1 MTGGSFTL
9 QNSVLFETTL
19 GAKNPVSSGPMVM
32 SVADQSIPLPRVEA
46 SEVAVGP
53 VGPGPGHWAGAPS
66 ATWADGWIYLC
77 YRVRL
82 PVGHGR
88 GYEAVVARSRD
99 GVHFERLT
107 SIHKR
112 DVDADSLE
120 RSAIVRLPDGGWRLY
135 LSCAT
140 PGTLHWHVDAVDAA
154 SPDAFAP
161 DQRVTVLA
169 GDERLAFKD
178 PVVHL
183 DGGSWHMWVCCHPL
197 DDPDHTDRMETR
209 YASSGDGLEWEV
221 GSTVLAGR
229 HGAWDERGARITS
242 VLPDG
247 LAFYDGRARADQN
260 WHETTGVAVRSAD
273 GSFHPVGTSPW
284 ASSPYGGGALRYVSV
299 VSLPDGDRRLYFE
312 AARPD
317 GAHDLRTQLVP
328 QSPVTP

>member
-1 MTGGSFTL
+1 M
-9 QNSVLFETTL
+9 
-19 GAKNPVSSGPMVM
+19 GP
-32 SVADQSIPLPRVEA
+32 E
-46 SEVAVGP
+46 GT
-53 VGPGPGHWAGAPS
+53 GPGNWAGAPS
-66 ATWADGWIYLC
+66 ATWVDGWIYLC
-77 YRVRL
+77 YRLRL

-88 GYEAVVARSRD
+88 GYEVIVARSRD

-107 SIHKR
+107 TIHKR
-112 DVDADSLE
+112 DVDAESLE
-120 RSAIVRLPDGGWRLY
+120 RSAIVRLPSGGWRLY

-140 PGTLHWHVDAVDAA
+140 PGTLHWRVVAIDAA

-183 DGGSWHMWVCCHPL
+183 DDGSWHMWVCCHPL
-197 DDPDHTDRMETR
+197 DVPGHADRMETR
-209 YASSGDGLEWEV
+209 YASSADGLEWEV
-221 GSTVLAGR
+221 GPTVLAGR
-229 HGAWDERGARITS
+229 RGAWDERGARITS
-242 VLPDG
+242 VFSDG
-247 LAFYDGRARADQN
+247 HAFYDGRARADQN

-273 GSFHPVGTSPW
+273 GAFHPVGTEPW

-299 VSLPDGDRRLYFE
+299 VSLPDGARRMYFE

-328 QSPVTP
+328 RSPVTP